1 MNRSP
6 DPINRTDR
14 LLVECTEKRGS
25 RPDARAPLAA
35 PGLEVLG
42 SDYEA
47 LADIAV
53 SAARAG
59 ESV

>member
-1 MNRSP
+1 
-6 DPINRTDR
+6 
-14 LLVECTEKRGS
+14 LLSVQKNGAAGLTL
-25 RPDARAPLAA
+25 ARRWLP